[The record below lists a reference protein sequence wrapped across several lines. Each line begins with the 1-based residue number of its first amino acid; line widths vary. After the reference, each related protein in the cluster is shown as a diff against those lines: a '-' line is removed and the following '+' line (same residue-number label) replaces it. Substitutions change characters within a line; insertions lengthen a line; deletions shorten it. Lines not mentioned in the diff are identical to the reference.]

1 MQHFGFLG
9 LGIMGSAMAKNL
21 LKAGFQVTVWNRS
34 QDKCSELAA
43 LGAGIAATPAE
54 VTASCSITF
63 AMLADPAAAEAVCF
77 APDGALAGIGA
88 GRGYVDMSTVDAET
102 ARKIGAAVSQKGGR
116 FLEAPVSGS
125 KKPAEDGTLIIL
137 AAGDRELFDQALAGF
152 EKMGKKCLFLGD
164 LGNGARMK
172 LIVNMVMGGMMTV
185 FCEGLALAAK
195 AGLESADL
203 LDVIDSGAIANPMF
217 KMKGA
222 QIGQGSFAAAFP
234 LKHMQKD
241 LRLAIALGDTLGQPL
256 FCAASANETFKKAQ
270 TLGLSELDF
279 CAVFRAITGSP
290 AQG

>member
-34 QDKCSELAA
+34 QAKCAELAA
-43 LGAGIAATPAE
+43 LGAKIATTPTE
-54 VTASCSITF
+54 VTASCPVSF

-77 APDGALAGIGA
+77 APDGALAGIGE
-88 GRGYVDMSTVDAET
+88 GRGYVDMSTVDDPT
-102 ARKIGAAVSQKGGR
+102 ARKIGAAIQAKGGR

-137 AAGDRELFDQALAGF
+137 AAGDRELFDQAVAGF
-152 EKMGKKCLFLGD
+152 DKMGKKSLFLGE

-195 AGLESADL
+195 AGLESSDL
-203 LDVIDSGAIANPMF
+203 LDVIDSGAMANPMF

-222 QIGQGSFAAAFP
+222 QIGQGAFAPAFP

-241 LRLAIALGDTLGQPL
+241 LRLAVALGDTLAQPL
-256 FCAASANETFKKAQ
+256 FCASAANESFKKARAQ
-270 TLGLSELDF
+270 GFSDQDF
-279 CAVFRAITGSP
+279 CAVFQAIAS
-290 AQG
+290 ADER